1 MVDRTPTNSL
11 SIKMRA
17 KHYDD
22 LAKGVIPK
30 LPEEAVGDIK
40 KREQHYAG
48 LKISQQKE
56 EARGSMKKRD
66 KRFKPVEAS
75 RIKYPYATNYK
86 FIFEFGLKR
95 TVQIKCS
102 KISNLEL
109 SQEIEEYVEGGG
121 PYPHILPTSKKR
133 SEILRIERAV
143 ANDEILNK
151 LKPGVRILYGNIL
164 IYRDDTGFE
173 ENYGSLVFYEGMI
186 TKCQFSDLD
195 AMGSG
200 IFIQTLEIAHSGLMG
215 EFA

>member
-22 LAKGVIPK
+22 LAKGAAPK
-30 LPEEAVGDIK
+30 LPAEAAASIK
-40 KREQHYAG
+40 KRDGHYTG
-48 LKISQQKE
+48 LKVSQQKE
-56 EARGSMKKRD
+56 EARGNMKKRD
-66 KRFKPVEAS
+66 KRFKPVVAS

-86 FIFEFGLKR
+86 FILEIGLKK

-121 PYPHILPTSKKR
+121 PYPHILPAGKKR

-143 ANDEILNK
+143 VNDELLNK
-151 LKPGVRILYGNIL
+151 LKPGIRILHGSIL
-164 IYRDDTGFE
+164 IYSEDSGFE
-173 ENYGSLVFYEGMI
+173 ENFGSLVFYEGMI

-195 AMGSG
+195 AMGSS
-200 IFIQTLEIAHSGLMG
+200 IFIQTLEIAHSGLMI
-215 EFA
+215 EFD